1 MLANLVGQVGCVT
14 GFVAVLI
21 IGAAFGAGWLLDD
34 WLGNER
40 RFVTVV
46 FMLGS
51 FPLTLIATVRI
62 SLLLLQRAQKRVEE
76 IDKTY
81 KDKARK

>member
-1 MLANLVGQVGCVT
+1 
-14 GFVAVLI
+14 
-21 IGAAFGAGWLLDD
+21 
-34 WLGNER
+34 
-40 RFVTVV
+40 V